1 MIRQDIK
8 FDGQFQIQ
16 YITTH
21 QETTTR
27 VYDTISQGTE
37 TTETDAASPQE
48 GSNEAQETKT
58 EIEEREQTQTQTT
71 QTIEAEQL
79 KIEEAEE
86 KT

>member
-27 VYDTISQGTE
+27 VYDTISQGTGTAE
-37 TTETDAASPQE
+37 TETSPQE
-48 GSNEAQETKT
+48 GSNEETIETKT
-58 EIEEREQTQTQTT
+58 ETEEKEQTQTT

-79 KIEEAEE
+79 KIEGVEE